1 MRLQYPDILYW
12 NGAVRNRMKITFS
25 QSYLSINSFPET
37 FVPDFT
43 LITGPNGA
51 GKSHFLQA
59 LRLGNIRSDCA
70 PAQGPQNQNEIR
82 LFDWSNLVPQDTG
95 YFTSEQIRNEKMNM
109 FQNLHNI
116 RQNISLL
123 EPLRNFA
130 RQHNLPQKY
139 ISDPGSVSNLELEE
153 LRDTL
158 GVDNQNIDSIFQN
171 LKSITAKAN
180 QNLLNHIGDVGMK
193 SGLISIAE
201 YSGKSLISLS
211 EKDIISPY
219 LPTWGQADL
228 FQQQFARLFVAYRDM
243 YLSNQLA
250 QYRASKGHL
259 DAEPVSDEDF
269 LAIRGPAPWDF
280 VNQSLAEA
288 NLDFRINAPNLDDF
302 TQYQPQLT
310 KLSSGVVIP
319 FGNLSSGEKVL
330 MSFAFCVYYA
340 SDRRQISTYPKIL
353 LLDEVDAPLHPSMS
367 KNLINTITKT
377 MVGSFGIKVI
387 ATTHSPS
394 TVALTPEDAIYTM
407 HPNKPGLHKTNKS
420 EALAILTDGVPTLS
434 ISYDGRRQVFVES
447 LADAETYDDIYRLYK
462 TQIGSERSLEFVG
475 TGKKVAGGS
484 EQNSGCD
491 IVKNLV
497 DRLEKAGNNSV
508 YGLLDWDGHHQKSRR
523 IAVLAEGRRNG
534 LENVVFDPLLIALVI
549 CRDCPDV
556 KNRIGIDESIGFI
569 DLCNFS
575 SDKLQLIV
583 KNVCRVV
590 LESEATEEEK
600 SYYMS
605 GLELRVDKRWF
616 KVDDHKLEG
625 MIIDAFPELR
635 SVTKQQAGKLMQH
648 IVKRV
653 LLDKRDYAPIE
664 IFDVIKDLLERN

>member
-1 MRLQYPDILYW
+1 
-12 NGAVRNRMKITFS
+12 MKLTFS
-25 QSYLSINSFPET
+25 QSYLSINSFPEIS
-37 FVPDFT
+37 VPDFT

-70 PAQGPQNQNEIR
+70 LNQNPQIQNEIR

-95 YFTSEQIRNEKMNM
+95 YFTSEQIRNEKMGM
-109 FQNLHNI
+109 FQNHQII
-116 RQNISLL
+116 RQNIAIL

-130 RQHNLPQKY
+130 KQYNLPQKY
-139 ISDPGSVSNLELEE
+139 ISDPGLISNLGIEDIKNIFSIDVSNSVE
-153 LRDTL
+153 
-158 GVDNQNIDSIFQN
+158 QIFQN
-171 LKSITAKAN
+171 IKIITAQAN
-180 QNLLNHIGDVGMK
+180 QNLLNHIGDQAMRN
-193 SGLISIAE
+193 GLMSIAE
-201 YSGKSLISLS
+201 ASGKSLISLS

-219 LPTWGQADL
+219 LPSWGQTDL

-250 QYRASKGHL
+250 QFRASKGHL
-259 DAEPVSDEDF
+259 DAEPVSDEEF

-310 KLSSGVVIP
+310 KISSGVVIP
-319 FGNLSSGEKVL
+319 FSNLSSGEKVL

-340 SDRRQISTYPKIL
+340 SDRRQISSYPKIL

-407 HPNKPGLHKTNKS
+407 HPNKSGLHKTNKS
-420 EALAILTDGVPTLS
+420 EALGILTEGVPTLS

-475 TGKKVAGGS
+475 TGKKNFSGS

-491 IVKNLV
+491 IVKSLV

-508 YGLLDWDGHHQKSRR
+508 YGLLDWDGHHQRSRR
-523 IAVLAEGRRNG
+523 IAVIAEDRRNG
-534 LENVVFDPLLIALVI
+534 LENVIFDPLLIALVI
-549 CRDCPDV
+549 CRDCPEI
-556 KNRIGIDESIGFI
+556 KSKIGIDENTGFI
-569 DLCNFS
+569 DLCS
-575 SDKLQLIV
+575 LPRDSLQVIV
-583 KNVCRVV
+583 KNVCRIV
-590 LESEATEEEK
+590 LASDAIEEEK
-600 SYYMS
+600 SHYLS
-605 GLELRVDKRWF
+605 GLELNIDKRWF

-625 MIIDAFPELR
+625 MILDAFPELK

-648 IVKRV
+648 IIKRV
-653 LLDKRDYAPIE
+653 LLDKRDYVPIE
-664 IFDVIKDLLERN
+664 VFEIIKDLLERS